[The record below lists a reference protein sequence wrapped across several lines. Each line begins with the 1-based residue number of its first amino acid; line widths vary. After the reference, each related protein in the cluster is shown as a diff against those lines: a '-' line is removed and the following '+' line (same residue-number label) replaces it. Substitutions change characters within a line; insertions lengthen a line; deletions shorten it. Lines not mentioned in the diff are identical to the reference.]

1 MAGIKC
7 GALWNETPWWSPP
20 RFFGGWFSDSITT
33 LFQFNNKPIKL
44 SLFILRL
51 WKLPLLQFSLC
62 QRYFRFSQF
71 NLPGKW
77 RCWGGSS
84 GFIHYFFFFF
94 FNLISIIAVALIYLQ
109 LSLVLLSGIRK
120 KKEFPY
126 LIYASICVAPL
137 KTNLYRENNSEMKPL

>member
-1 MAGIKC
+1 MTDIKC
-7 GALWNETPWWSPP
+7 AALWNETRWWSTP

-51 WKLPLLQFSLC
+51 WKLPVLQFSLC
-62 QRYFRFSQF
+62 HGYFRISQC

-84 GFIHYFFFFF
+84 GVIHILFFL
-94 FNLISIIAVALIYLQ
+94 LISITAVSLIYLQ
-109 LSLVLLSGIRK
+109 LSLLLLSGIRK
-120 KKEFPY
+120 KREFPY
-126 LIYASICVAPL
+126 LIYVAICVAPL
-137 KTNLYRENNSEMKPL
+137 KTNLYRENNSEIKPL